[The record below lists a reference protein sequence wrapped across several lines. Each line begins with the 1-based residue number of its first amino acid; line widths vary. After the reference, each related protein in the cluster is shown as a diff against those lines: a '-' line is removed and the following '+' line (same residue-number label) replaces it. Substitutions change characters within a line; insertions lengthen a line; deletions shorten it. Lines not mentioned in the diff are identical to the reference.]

1 MDSNGTHFTIVMDHR
16 CLNTISIWIAWT
28 FRMLLGN
35 VKVGARQISLT
46 CCQDKRPIHCS
57 SQVAPMMQNAMA
69 SSKLVYIMTGV
80 KRTAKKELG
89 DKQRT
94 VQEQ

>member
-1 MDSNGTHFTIVMDHR
+1 
-16 CLNTISIWIAWT
+16 
-28 FRMLLGN
+28 
-35 VKVGARQISLT
+35 
-46 CCQDKRPIHCS
+46 
-57 SQVAPMMQNAMA
+57 MMQNAMA